1 MSKILEAA
9 INDALIR
16 EIRTGFEL
24 EKWRA
29 EDRHRAAAKEAHA
42 NRGHRSVGALGKQ
55 VLEIDARDWFRARE
69 KFGPDCWHD
78 KGFIKDVQRLEPD
91 LRVHHA

>member
-1 MSKILEAA
+1 MSKLLEAA
-9 INDALIR
+9 VNDALIR

-29 EDRHRAAAKEAHA
+29 EERHRAAAKEAHGA
-42 NRGHRSVGALGKQ
+42 RGHRTAGALGKQ

-69 KFGPDCWHD
+69 KFGGDCWHD
-78 KGFIKDVQRLEPD
+78 KEFIKDVQRLEPE
-91 LRVHHA
+91 LKVHNA